1 MLFQKWFQ
9 TFVKHLGNFSL
20 MCIFS
25 LTFSGFENTELSRF
39 GNLRQSL
46 VASTVAKSAVLSMR
60 TSCKGEWSFTVILF
74 WYFAMVAPPSDFYGN
89 LKMKKKRLVASTVAK
104 AAVSSRTSCKREWSF
119 AVILFWYF
127 AIVAPPSDFLWELK
141 NEKKG

>member
-74 WYFAMVAPPSDFYGN
+74 WYFAMVAPPSDFFGN
-89 LKMKKKRLVASTVAK
+89 LKNEKKRLVASTVAK
-104 AAVSSRTSCKREWSF
+104 AAVLSTRTSCKGEWLF
-119 AVILFWYF
+119 TVILFWYF
-127 AIVAPPSDFLWELK
+127 SSVAPPVDFYWNLK
-141 NEKKG
+141 TKIG

>member
-1 MLFQKWFQ
+1 MLLQKLFQII
-9 TFVKHLGNFSL
+9 VKHLGNYFSL

-60 TSCKGEWSFTVILF
+60 TSCKGE
-74 WYFAMVAPPSDFYGN
+74 
-89 LKMKKKRLVASTVAK
+89 
-104 AAVSSRTSCKREWSF
+104 
-119 AVILFWYF
+119 
-127 AIVAPPSDFLWELK
+127 
-141 NEKKG
+141 